1 MQQLSHHSQSL
12 PEAHH
17 ENLVHSLTS
26 EAVSRNP
33 LHKQLEQLK
42 HKVTQHFTEYPGPE
56 TTNTKKSAAAQHTYP
71 LFPRAA
77 SRLKRFKTYAKLLP
91 HSLPP
96 DVATLRHKLNC
107 PNLKLRLPPP
117 PLLNIK

>member
-17 ENLVHSLTS
+17 ENVVHSLTP
-26 EAVSRNP
+26 EAVPRYP
-33 LHKQLEQLK
+33 LHKQLEQSK
-42 HKVTQHFTEYPGPE
+42 HKVTQHVTEYPGPE
-56 TTNTKKSAAAQHTYP
+56 TTNMEKSAAAQHTYP

-77 SRLKRFKTYAKLLP
+77 SRLKRFKSYAKLLS

-96 DVATLRHKLNC
+96 DVATLRHKLNR
-107 PNLKLRLPPP
+107 PNLNLRLPPP
-117 PLLNIK
+117 FIKY